1 MKVISRMTEAIIKQP
16 LHLTNKQIAE
26 MLGTTAKCVQEARYR
41 HGIKDYSKKSP
52 GLSKKRHSPE
62 DIKMIYE
69 MIEQGKPYKQ
79 ISIKTGMS
87 IGGVCYHAKKIGHHR
102 CAAEKE
108 CYGKPQ
114 KRSVHKNFALIREL
128 ALTDM
133 TLREIAAAANCSEST
148 AFLHRKHALAAIK
161 KAA

>member
-1 MKVISRMTEAIIKQP
+1 MKVISKMTEAIIKQP

-26 MLGTTAKCVQEARYR
+26 MLGTTSKCVQEARYR

-52 GLSKKRHSPE
+52 GLSKQRHSTE
-62 DIKMIYE
+62 EIKLIYT

-87 IGGVCYHAKKIGHHR
+87 VSGICYHAKKIGHHR
-102 CAAEKE
+102 CAADNA

-114 KRSVHKNFALIREL
+114 KRSVHKNVVLIREL
-128 ALTDM
+128 ALTGM